1 MATVDPIIV
10 YTSNVNKYLQFQQNM
25 KIILLVC
32 MTSRFDFTLNIFS
45 QRYSSSSVIISVIL
59 KSSLLVKMRA
69 KLKHEDRNTVARQS

>member
-1 MATVDPIIV
+1 MTILDPIIV

-45 QRYSSSSVIISVIL
+45 QRYSSSSVIISVIF
-59 KSSLLVKMRA
+59 KSSLLVKMKA

>member
-45 QRYSSSSVIISVIL
+45 QRYSSSSVIISVIF

>member
-1 MATVDPIIV
+1 MTILDPIIV

-45 QRYSSSSVIISVIL
+45 QRYSSSSVIISVIF

>member
-45 QRYSSSSVIISVIL
+45 QHYSSSSVIISVIF

>member
-1 MATVDPIIV
+1 MATLGPIIV
-10 YTSNVNKYLQFQQNM
+10 YTFNVNKYLQFQQNL

-69 KLKHEDRNTVARQS
+69 KLKHEGRNTVARQS